1 MVGQCACVLDCFS
14 HVQLFAILWTTAQ
27 QAPLS
32 MGFSRQEYWIG
43 LPFPPP
49 GDPPDSGLN
58 PHLLHLLHWQLDSL
72 PLEHLGS
79 PGRAVGEVYYPDLF
93 FFFFKLSKLRSFT
106 HCSAPSQADIVPP
119 GVSHLKLWYPNFEY
133 GAHFSQHLSQLAL
146 FLILMLCT
154 FTSDFIAAGKIIIP
168 RLFVVAVRDFL
179 GYDYVKVLLFFF
191 FP

>member
-1 MVGQCACVLDCFS
+1 MLLYTVKKYTFIFCSFVLM
-14 HVQLFAILWTTAQ
+14 
-27 QAPLS
+27 APLRITVNIHLAFIQIFES
-32 MGFSRQEYWIG
+32 KYYLAQSR
-43 LPFPPP
+43 
-49 GDPPDSGLN
+49 S
-58 PHLLHLLHWQLDSL
+58 
-72 PLEHLGS
+72 
-79 PGRAVGEVYYPDLF
+79 F
-93 FFFFKLSKLRSFT
+93 FFFFKLSKLCSFT